1 MERNL
6 IGKAILIVQGS
17 LLAGSELEN
26 AFGRSGARIYLTSN
40 MISAFD
46 LLRRIRFDG
55 AVVDQGLHNAAFDL
69 CSELQDLGIPYICS
83 AAPHRL
89 QKPAAR
95 RQDADHAVWRLGDMI
110 LSGPISLP
118 APSEWTGAQRN
129 ADAQAARRAQDPS
142 APRV

>member
-6 IGKAILIVQGS
+6 TGKTILIVQGS
-17 LLAGSELEN
+17 LLAGPELKK
-26 AFGRSGARIYLTSN
+26 AFDRSGARVYLTTN
-40 MISAFD
+40 VINAFS

-89 QKPAAR
+89 HKPSAR
-95 RQDADHAVWRLGDMI
+95 KQDADHTVWRLAD
-110 LSGPISLP
+110 LSSRGPAFQPVASD
-118 APSEWTGAQRN
+118 WTGAQG
-129 ADAQAARRAQDPS
+129 DASTQAVRRTLDHS